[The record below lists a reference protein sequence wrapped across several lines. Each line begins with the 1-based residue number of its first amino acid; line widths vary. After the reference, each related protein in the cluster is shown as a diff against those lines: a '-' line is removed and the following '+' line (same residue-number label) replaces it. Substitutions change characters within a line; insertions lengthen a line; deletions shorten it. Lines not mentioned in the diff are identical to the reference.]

1 MKYELANFT
10 YGVELEYGNCDRRQ
24 SLPDGATWNVKDNT
38 CVSSTGIAND
48 PKGVLYNFGGEIN
61 TRPTPTIIEQI
72 HHIKTINRLI
82 KDSIINYRSNL
93 HVHIRVPKLK
103 SNLED
108 CKKLLRYVEL
118 FQQEAFNI
126 VESIQIPS
134 QENLSDEEY
143 FWQIKRAKRT
153 FKSHQYKLPKKRVMA
168 MLDSKTTTSFY
179 ENHAPRTPKGIM
191 WYFSPRAGINL
202 RQMWEDTGTI
212 EFRHFPGTKN
222 PKEIESAIRWCQQ
235 FLNAALNR
243 KNVSPIKL
251 LTEYK
256 YQFPR
261 FKPYEFFTEMVYQ
274 WTNFDKN
281 TRGLVHQRLDC
292 LRKIIDI
299 DNMKIKSDQVYEVME
314 KLR

>member
-10 YGVELEYGNCDRRQ
+10 YGVELEFGNCDRRQ

-38 CVSSTGIAND
+38 CVSSPGIAND
-48 PKGVLYNFGGEIN
+48 PKGILYNFGGEIN

-72 HHIKTINRLI
+72 HHIKTINRTI

-93 HVHIRVPKLK
+93 HVHIKIPKLK
-103 SNLED
+103 DHLQD
-108 CKKLLRYVEL
+108 CKKLLRYIEL

-126 VESIQIPS
+126 VESIHIP
-134 QENLSDEEY
+134 ERANTEEY
-143 FWQIKRAKRT
+143 FWQLKRAKRN
-153 FKSHQYKLPKKRVMA
+153 FKSHQYKLPPNRVNA
-168 MLDSKTTTSFY
+168 MLDSKTTTEFY

-202 RQMWEDTGTI
+202 RQMWEDTETI

-235 FLNAALNR
+235 FLIAALNR
-243 KNVSPIKL
+243 NNVSPIKL

-256 YQFPR
+256 YHFPK

-281 TRGLVHQRLDC
+281 TRGIVDKRLKL
-292 LRKIIDI
+292 LRKKIDI
-299 DNMKIKSDQVYEVME
+299 DDMKTLSKEVYQVIQEIK
-314 KLR
+314 